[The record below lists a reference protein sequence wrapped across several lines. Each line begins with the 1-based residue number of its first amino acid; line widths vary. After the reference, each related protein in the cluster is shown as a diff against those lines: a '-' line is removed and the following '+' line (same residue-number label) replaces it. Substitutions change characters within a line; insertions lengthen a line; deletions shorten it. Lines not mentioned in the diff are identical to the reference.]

1 MNVTLTTLTDT
12 TSKLTVTAHEQDLSA
27 IKQHVLQKL
36 APKVKV
42 QGFREGKVPMAI
54 AEKNIDPNILQSEVL
69 DDAIN
74 HFYSDAVNEKR
85 VRVVSQPKIELTKFV
100 PYTELEFTAEVETIG
115 KVTLPD
121 YKKTTAKKEAVKVT
135 AADVEEVL
143 SRLQTQAAV
152 YTEVERAAKLGDR
165 TFIDFAGTDEKGKAV
180 PNADGKD
187 YPLVLGSKTFIP
199 GFEEEVVGLKKGDTK
214 SFDITFPKDYGSKAL
229 QGKKVTF
236 AITVHK
242 VEETKKGELND
253 AFAAT
258 VGPFKTVAELK
269 DDIKKQITAER
280 ESQAARAYEDAV
292 IKDLVKKSKIAIPD
306 GLLQEQMD
314 AVDNEF
320 KQSLTYRGQ
329 TFNEYLEAS
338 GQTVEQYREKE
349 LKSAAEER
357 IKAGL
362 LLSEIAEVE
371 KLDVTPE
378 ELEIRVQILKGQY
391 GSDAQMQAELDKPEN
406 RRDVASRLLTEKTI
420 AKIISYLK

>member
-12 TSKLTVTAHEQDLSA
+12 TSKLTVLANEQDLSA

-42 QGFREGKVPMAI
+42 AGFREGKVPMAI
-54 AEKNIDPNILQSEVL
+54 AEKNLDPNLLQSEVL
-69 DDAIN
+69 DDAVN

-85 VRVVSQPKIELTKFV
+85 LRVVSQPKIELTKFV
-100 PYTELEFTAEVETIG
+100 PYTELEFIAEVEVIG

-121 YKKTTAKKEAVKVT
+121 YKKTVAKKEAVKVT
-135 AADVEEVL
+135 AADVTEVL
-143 SRLQTQAAV
+143 DRLQTQAAQ
-152 YTEVERAAKLGDR
+152 YSEVDRAAKLGDR
-165 TFIDFAGTDEKGKAV
+165 TWIDFEGTDAKGKV

-187 YPLVLGSKTFIP
+187 YPLALGSKTFIP
-199 GFEEEVVGLKKGDTK
+199 GFEEEVVGLKKGDKK

-236 AITVHK
+236 AITVNK
-242 VEETKKGELND
+242 VEETKKEEITD

-280 ESQAARAYEDAV
+280 ETQAERAFEDAI
-292 IKDLVKKSKIAIPD
+292 IKELVKKSKIAIPE
-306 GLLQEQMD
+306 GLLAEQID

-320 KQSLTYRGQ
+320 KQTLTYRGQ
-329 TFNEYLEAS
+329 TIQEYLDAS
-338 GQTVEQYREKE
+338 GQTAEQYRDKE
-349 LKSAAEER
+349 LKPAAEER

-362 LLSEIAEVE
+362 LLSEIAEKEQLSVS
-371 KLDVTPE
+371 PE

-391 GSDAQMQAELDKPEN
+391 GTDAQMQAELDKPEN

-420 AKIISYLK
+420 AKIVSYTK